1 MYLHVLGWNTHFQ
14 HQWKSRDREGLAP
27 ARVIEEQREAYR
39 IVTESGEMA
48 AEIVGQ
54 LRHAATDRSSF
65 PAVGDWV
72 AVRVLAGENKAL
84 IHEILPRR
92 TKLSRKAAGERTAEQ
107 VLVTNV
113 DVVFLVSSLNADLNL
128 RRIERYLGTIW
139 ESGAQPVIILNK
151 ADLCADP
158 HTRAAEV
165 AEIAPGVGIHVLSAI
180 AGEGLEE
187 LAAYLGPGNTVVL
200 LGSSGVG
207 KSTITNQLLHSDVQ
221 STLEVR
227 SGDERG
233 RHSTTYRR
241 LFVMPSGGV
250 LIDTP
255 GMREFVAWDAQSGT
269 EEAFQDIEQLATQ
282 CRFRDCGHKTEPG
295 CAIQAAIAEGSLDPS
310 RLSNYDKLRKELAYL
325 DRRRDAAAQ
334 AELKKRWKRIHKA
347 MRHSPKLK
355 G

>member
-1 MYLHVLGWNTHFQ
+1 VYLHVLGWNAHFQ
-14 HQWKSRDREGLAP
+14 RQWESHDRQGLTP

-39 IVTESGEMA
+39 ILTEAGEA
-48 AEIVGQ
+48 SAEIVGH

-72 AVRVLAGENKAL
+72 AVREVRGENKAL

-92 TKLSRKAAGERTAEQ
+92 TKISRKVAGERTAEQ
-107 VLVTNV
+107 ILVTNV
-113 DVVFLVSSLNADLNL
+113 DIVFLVSSLNADLNL

-158 HTRAAEV
+158 HTLAAEV
-165 AEIAPGVGIHVLSAI
+165 AEIAPGVSVHVLSAI
-180 AGEGLEE
+180 AGEGLGE
-187 LAAYLGPGNTVVL
+187 LAEYLGPGNTVVL

-207 KSTITNQLLHSDVQ
+207 KSTITNQLLHTDLQ
-221 STLEVR
+221 STREIR
-227 SGDERG
+227 AGDDRG
-233 RHSTTYRR
+233 RHATTYRR
-241 LFVMPSGGV
+241 LFVMPTGGV

-255 GMREFVAWDAQSGT
+255 GMREFQAWDAESGT
-269 EEAFQDIEQLATQ
+269 EEVFDDIAQLATQ

-295 CAIQAAIAEGSLDPS
+295 CAIRAAIEEGSLDAA
-310 RLSNYDKLRKELAYL
+310 RLVNYDKLRKEMAYL
-325 DRRRDAAAQ
+325 DRKRDVAAQ

-347 MRHSPKLK
+347 MRQNPRLK